1 MNKWNEN
8 ELINK
13 AKHGKVW
20 NDLLRRGK
28 IQNHWPGPDVV
39 EKVLRRLRSEG
50 EHAAAERIESFLVPD
65 RAELHGI
72 IGYDS

>member
-1 MNKWNEN
+1 M
-8 ELINK
+8 
-13 AKHGKVW
+13 
-20 NDLLRRGK
+20 R
-28 IQNHWPGPDVV
+28 QNTEKFGTICSDAARSKTTGRVV

-50 EHAAAERIESFLVPD
+50 EHAAAERIESFFVPD